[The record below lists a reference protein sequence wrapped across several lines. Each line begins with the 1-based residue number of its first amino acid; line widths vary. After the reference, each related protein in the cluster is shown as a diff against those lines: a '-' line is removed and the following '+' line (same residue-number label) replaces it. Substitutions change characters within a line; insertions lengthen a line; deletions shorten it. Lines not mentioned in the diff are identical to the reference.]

1 MTDNRSGELF
11 GRYDPSRI
19 QILGWILIALLLYFA
34 AEPLLVPYFAASM
47 AIISTYLFVRN
58 DYPLARTLAWTIPTA
73 ALFVSSVI
81 ADGWAWALLTY
92 AAMLFHGAFYV
103 TSMLR
108 RAWYGSP
115 A

>member
-1 MTDNRSGELF
+1 MTDNRSGDLF
-11 GRYDPSRI
+11 GQYDPSRI
-19 QILGWILIALLLYFA
+19 QILTWVAIGLLLNFA
-34 AEPLLVPYFAASM
+34 AEPLLVPYFGASM

-73 ALFVSSVI
+73 ALFLSSVI
-81 ADGWAWALLTY
+81 GDGWVWALLTY
-92 AAMLFHGAFYV
+92 AAMLVHGAFYLV
-103 TSMLR
+103 PRLR

>member
-1 MTDNRSGELF
+1 MTENRAGDLF
-11 GRYDPSRI
+11 GRYEPSRVK
-19 QILGWILIALLLYFA
+19 ILAWVAIALLLYFA

-58 DYPLARTLAWTIPTA
+58 GYPLVRTLAWTIPTA
-73 ALFVSSVI
+73 VLFVSSVI
-81 ADGWAWALLTY
+81 AEGWAWALLTY
-92 AAMLFHGAFYV
+92 AAMLVHGMFYLLPR
-103 TSMLR
+103 LR

>member
-1 MTDNRSGELF
+1 MTDSRSGDRF
-11 GRYDPSRI
+11 GSYEPGRI
-19 QILGWILIALLLYFA
+19 QILAWVLIALLIYFA
-34 AEPLLVPYFAASM
+34 AEPLLVPFFGASM

-58 DYPLARTLAWTIPTA
+58 GYPLARTLAWTIPTA

-92 AAMLFHGAFYV
+92 ATMLFHGAFYLLP
-103 TSMLR
+103 SLR

>member
-1 MTDNRSGELF
+1 MTDNRSGDLF
-11 GRYDPSRI
+11 GRYEPGRI
-19 QILGWILIALLLYFA
+19 QILTWVVIALLLHFG
-34 AEPLLVPYFAASM
+34 AEPLLVPYFGASM

-58 DYPLARTLAWTIPTA
+58 GHPLARTLAWTIPTA

-92 AAMLFHGAFYV
+92 AAMLFHGAFYLLPW
-103 TSMLR
+103 LR
-108 RAWYGSP
+108 SSWYGSP